1 MAMSLGRPN
10 AINCEI
16 ASALCSTSAQ
26 PLDRATLPEGNSLF
40 YTVNAS
46 KIVGEVLSRVYHKRK
61 ASRSIAYLLL
71 LRFSEWMR
79 DLPLDLHFRS
89 SSFQDQDPDLTLKR
103 LHINLIYFNGI
114 ILLTRPFL
122 LYEISRQL
130 EPPME
135 ERMSR
140 NMDQSACGRRPEK
153 GRPDQ
158 AFCFHG
164 ACVRSAL
171 HSITTVNAVFSVNSL
186 PRRDPFVMYDP

>member
-10 AINCEI
+10 AIDCEI

-26 PLDRATLPEGNSLF
+26 QLDSATLPEGNSLF
-40 YTVNAS
+40 FTVNAS

-79 DLPLDLHFRS
+79 DLPLDLHFRI

-103 LHINLIYFNGI
+103 LHVNLIYFNGI

-130 EPPME
+130 ARPME

-140 NMDQSACGRRPEK
+140 NMDQSVCGRRPEK
-153 GRPDQ
+153 GRPEQ

-171 HSITTVNAVFSVNSL
+171 HSITTVNAVFSVNAL